1 MKLNLSVSPLPNEW
15 EYSFQNERLHHSIF
29 NLDWI
34 EDPEIIFDVGAW
46 DFGDSIR
53 FKNRFP
59 DAEVYSFELMQ
70 ENYNRFSPLAESIG
84 IKTYNLGVSDEDGEA
99 RYYRSYH
106 SHGDNAQ
113 SSLLEPSPLYKEKYG
128 DMVRHEEAEDIAKCM
143 TISSFCLQNKI
154 SNIDVLHID
163 VEGAEGKVLDGLGDL
178 RPTLIFAEFLI
189 DGGWKG
195 QQSFEEILDNL
206 YDIGYMIEKD
216 MGSDKLFR
224 FVGE

>member
-46 DFGDSIR
+46 DFGDSVR

-59 DAEVYSFELMQ
+59 NAEVYSFELMQ

-84 IKTYNLGVSDEDGEA
+84 INTYNLGVSDNNEMSKFYKA
-99 RYYRSYH
+99 AH

-113 SSLLEPSPLYKEKYG
+113 SSLLEPSDLYKERYG
-128 DMVRHEEAEDIAKCM
+128 SIVSHQESENLVQC
-143 TISSFCLQNKI
+143 TTLSSFCINNSI
-154 SNIDVLHID
+154 SHIDVLHID
-163 VEGAEGKVLDGLGDL
+163 VEGAEGKVLRGLGDL

-195 QQSFEEILDNL
+195 QQSFKDILDHL
-206 YDIGYMIEKD
+206 YYIGYIIEKD

-224 FVGE
+224 FAGE